1 MKFISQIF
9 RKFLNRLS
17 IIIDIIFFGIKN
29 DLKQE
34 ASIRTAM
41 RFLVQKFKKKEISVL
56 EIGTRFGD
64 SAKVILKTL
73 NIKKYII
80 IDPFISY
87 EDYKIDDAN
96 KIMKNGDEIFNE
108 TKIKLEK
115 LSKNVIFF
123 RKFSNDENTLNKI
136 EHESLDFIF
145 IDGNHEY
152 KYVLEDLRNY
162 YPKLKS
168 EGVLIGDDFNHRAKK
183 NDFLNT
189 KSNLSNNKGVYE
201 AVEEFSKEHNITY
214 LTFGRQAGYPKL
226 FCFKKL

>member
-1 MKFISQIF
+1 MKFISQII

-41 RFLVQKFKKKEISVL
+41 RFLIQKFKRKEISVL

-87 EDYKIDDAN
+87 YDYKIDDAN

-115 LSKNVIFF
+115 LSKNVTFF

-168 EGVLIGDDFNHRAKK
+168 EGVLIDDDFNHRAKI

-201 AVEEFSKEHNITY
+201 AVEEFSKEHNMTY
-214 LTFGRQAGYPKL
+214 LTFGHQAGYPKL

>member
-1 MKFISQIF
+1 MKCISQIF

-41 RFLVQKFKKKEISVL
+41 RFLIQKFKRKEISVL

-96 KIMKNGDEIFNE
+96 KIMKNGDTIW
-108 TKIKLEK
+108 
-115 LSKNVIFF
+115 
-123 RKFSNDENTLNKI
+123 
-136 EHESLDFIF
+136 SLVLIQNGSTYILTIVLYVFWCF
-145 IDGNHEY
+145 EF
-152 KYVLEDLRNY
+152 KYVVILARKIHLQFETVRHN
-162 YPKLKS
+162 
-168 EGVLIGDDFNHRAKK
+168 I
-183 NDFLNT
+183 
-189 KSNLSNNKGVYE
+189 GVYPY
-201 AVEEFSKEHNITY
+201 I
-214 LTFGRQAGYPKL
+214 
-226 FCFKKL
+226 

>member
-41 RFLVQKFKKKEISVL
+41 RFLIQKFKRKEISVL

-115 LSKNVIFF
+115 LSKNVTFF

-168 EGVLIGDDFNHRAKK
+168 EGVLIGDDFNQRAKI

-201 AVEEFSKEHNITY
+201 TVEEFSKEHNMTY
-214 LTFGRQAGYPKL
+214 LTFGHQAGYPKL